1 MALSHQLAE
10 SEWLSNKNNAIKI
23 LVWCIGSSYLATLY
37 ANSIDYY
44 VVMPITGEY
53 TRRIRM
59 SLMDQEKYYSDV
71 PCSILSLASSNDSG
85 STKQFISNSSQ
96 SFNNNNNNS
105 GFLEY
110 TDVDCQNDIIMELLL
125 SFVKEHDTRWFSNRF
140 CRQLVLVSSSS
151 HVCFWIGCG
160 DRRSHNWLSYFH
172 TAYFEACIL
181 RRHRRVTICK
191 RSWRWPL
198 WKHSSCTMNRKAI
211 SICH

>member
-37 ANSIDYY
+37 ANSVDYY
-44 VVMPITGEY
+44 VVLPITGEY
-53 TRRIRM
+53 TRRIRL

-96 SFNNNNNNS
+96 SVIQS
-105 GFLEY
+105 GLLEY

-125 SFVKEHDTRWFSNRF
+125 SFVKEHDSRWFSNRF

-151 HVCFWIGCG
+151 HVCLFIWIVFM
-160 DRRSHNWLSYFH
+160 DV
-172 TAYFEACIL
+172 
-181 RRHRRVTICK
+181 VTIGEVVFTPHFSK
-191 RSWRWPL
+191 FVL
-198 WKHSSCTMNRKAI
+198 
-211 SICH
+211 